1 MAKLKHLATLIEKMN
16 GGDTARTNSLV
27 MVARKAGLFTIGGRG
42 PNAPEMW
49 PTDFGRA
56 LLLGTTLATPTRAA
70 ETVKTLEAARPFI
83 VKIDPMDGGG
93 FRDVDPD
100 ESPLTGADA
109 YENPYLPSFLSD
121 MRGDLAGFLEELFA
135 SLFAGEWSFQD
146 WDEFRVRDAYGR
158 FEISFLLHGARYIEG
173 KASGYNEVSDDE
185 RTPAHYGWEFV
196 FHAEKPTEHH
206 EFFGAV
212 DRVIYS
218 NALKAFQELARGG
231 EDG

>member
-1 MAKLKHLATLIEKMN
+1 MAKLKHLAALIEKMN

-27 MVARKAGLFTIGGRG
+27 MVARKAGLFTTGGRG

-70 ETVKTLEAARPFI
+70 ETVKTLEAAQPFI

-100 ESPLTGADA
+100 ESRLTGADV

-121 MRGDLAGFLEELFA
+121 MPDDLAGFLEELFA

-146 WDEFRVRDAYGR
+146 WDQFRVSDSYGR

-185 RTPAHYGWEFV
+185 RSPAHYGWEFV
-196 FHAEKPTEHH
+196 FHVEKPTEHH

-218 NALKAFQELARGG
+218 NALKALQELARGG
-231 EDG
+231 DDG

>member
-1 MAKLKHLATLIEKMN
+1 MAKLKHLAALIEKMN

-27 MVARKAGLFTIGGRG
+27 MVARKAGLFTTGGRG

-70 ETVKTLEAARPFI
+70 ETVKTLEAAQPFI

-93 FRDVDPD
+93 FRDRTPD
-100 ESPLTGADA
+100 DVTGTD
-109 YENPYLPSFLSD
+109 YLGFPFLPSFLSD
-121 MRGDLAGFLEELFA
+121 MPDDLAGFLEELFT
-135 SLFAGEWSFQD
+135 SVLAGEWSFQD
-146 WDEFRVRDAYGR
+146 WDQFRVSDAYGR
-158 FEISFLLHGARYIEG
+158 FEVACVLHGQRYPEG
-173 KASGYNEVSDDE
+173 MLTGYNEVADDE

-196 FHAEKPTEHH
+196 FRVEKPTEHH

-218 NALKAFQELARGG
+218 NALKALQELARGG
-231 EDG
+231 DDG